1 MLIRPLL
8 KKDIKSCIA
17 LSVQEHETYWNTS
30 DFLEALNNENALF
43 LVVEV
48 KKKIVGFINGFIVP
62 TKKDE
67 AMIHES
73 RIDIHYR
80 GRKIGTAL
88 VDHFCQA
95 AFQKNV
101 VSITPP
107 TSSVTKALP

>member
-48 KKKIVGFINGFIVP
+48 KKKIVNLFANAKLKAGA
-62 TKKDE
+62 KD
-67 AMIHES
+67 
-73 RIDIHYR
+73 
-80 GRKIGTAL
+80 
-88 VDHFCQA
+88 A
-95 AFQKNV
+95 AVFPKPV
-101 VSITPP
+101 G
-107 TSSVTKALP
+107 A